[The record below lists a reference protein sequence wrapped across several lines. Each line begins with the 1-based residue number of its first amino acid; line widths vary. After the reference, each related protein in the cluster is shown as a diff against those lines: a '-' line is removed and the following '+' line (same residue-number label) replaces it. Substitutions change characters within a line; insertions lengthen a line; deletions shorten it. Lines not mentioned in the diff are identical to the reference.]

1 MVLMIWKIEEWRKKV
16 ICLLPDQTGIILQQ
30 MARKKIAKREK
41 EIEDNK
47 NDVRELWRER
57 YLKVPKSEES
67 ENTAA
72 LL

>member
-47 NDVRELWRER
+47 NDIRELWRER

>member
-57 YLKVPKSEES
+57 YLKVPKSEE
-67 ENTAA
+67 
-72 LL
+72 